1 MKNLKSW
8 QWAGIVLFTAV
19 AGLVVYGFWPSLTGS
34 EAAERRPESGQE
46 GSSRRANVDVMI
58 VEPSDFVLRV
68 EATGHLT
75 PWRSTALSSEGSG
88 VVLTRPHEEGAYV
101 REGEILLQLD
111 SREQEIALA
120 EAESDLLNAQSEF
133 ATFTAFRGDM
143 VVDSSGSAAARA
155 RYAAAQSAHESGQ
168 ITNRELTAAR
178 RAKDMAV
185 LRSGE
190 RRADVEAVVSGLSQA
205 ESRVD
210 RARLAVSRM
219 RLTAPF
225 SGHLADINVEIGQR
239 VGQGQEI
246 MRLLQDSRMRV
257 EVDVLESD
265 MASIQLG
272 GTARV
277 RVPALEGREITGTVY
292 SINPSV
298 DPAKGTGRVTVAL
311 PNADGA
317 LISGLFAYVELE
329 AGRLSERVVVPTEA
343 LLVRQGRDLVFV
355 VNGGKAKWTYVVVGR
370 RSGDF
375 VEITESL
382 SAGDSLAVAGHHALS
397 HDAAVKVENVVEG
410 VQ

>member
-1 MKNLKSW
+1 
-8 QWAGIVLFTAV
+8 
-19 AGLVVYGFWPSLTGS
+19 
-34 EAAERRPESGQE
+34 
-46 GSSRRANVDVMI
+46 
-58 VEPSDFVLRV
+58 
-68 EATGHLT
+68 
-75 PWRSTALSSEGSG
+75 
-88 VVLTRPHEEGAYV
+88 
-101 REGEILLQLD
+101 
-111 SREQEIALA
+111 
-120 EAESDLLNAQSEF
+120 
-133 ATFTAFRGDM
+133 
-143 VVDSSGSAAARA
+143 
-155 RYAAAQSAHESGQ
+155 
-168 ITNRELTAAR
+168 
-178 RAKDMAV
+178 
-185 LRSGE
+185 
-190 RRADVEAVVSGLSQA
+190 
-205 ESRVD
+205 
-210 RARLAVSRM
+210 
-219 RLTAPF
+219 
-225 SGHLADINVEIGQR
+225 VEIGQR